1 MSFVGP
7 FGGIPGFVSG
17 KTRFLRNNKFK
28 QIALV
33 SLILFPELPIFLWYL
48 SS

>member
-7 FGGIPGFVSG
+7 FGGIPGFHSS
-17 KTRFLRNNKFK
+17 KTRFLRNKKFK
-28 QIALV
+28 QIALL
-33 SLILFPELPIFLWYL
+33 SLILFPELPLFLWYL

>member
-7 FGGIPGFVSG
+7 FGGIPGFYSG
-17 KTRFLRNNKFK
+17 KKRFLRSNKFK
-28 QIALV
+28 QTALL
-33 SLILFPELPIFLWYL
+33 SLILFPELPMFLWYL